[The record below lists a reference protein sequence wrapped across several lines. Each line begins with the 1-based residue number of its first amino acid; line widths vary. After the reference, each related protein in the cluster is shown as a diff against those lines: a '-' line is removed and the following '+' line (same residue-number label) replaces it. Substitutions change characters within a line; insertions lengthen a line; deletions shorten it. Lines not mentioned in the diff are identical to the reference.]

1 MNFERPYR
9 DRAQAGRELAARLAR
24 DLGPELGTSPLILAL
39 PRGGVPVGYEVARA
53 LGAPL
58 DVFIARKLGAPGQ
71 PELGIGAVT
80 QGGTRILNE
89 RIVRHLGV
97 PRDYIEAVARHEESE
112 VRRRLR
118 LLRGDRPEPEVSGR
132 TVILVDDGLATGVT
146 ARAAIEGLRERNPRR
161 LVLAVPVCARQTA
174 ELLAPLVSRLVSPQ
188 IPHDMSAIGLWY
200 EDFAQV
206 SDEEVV
212 RLLEAHRE
220 EYRMVS
226 QGPVD

>member
-24 DLGPELGTSPLILAL
+24 DLGPELRTSPLVLAL

-53 LGAPL
+53 IGAPL

-80 QGGTRILNE
+80 QGGTLILNE
-89 RIVRHLGV
+89 RIVRHLDV
-97 PRDYIEAVARHEESE
+97 PRDYIEALARHEASE

-118 LLRGDRPEPEVSGR
+118 LLRGDRPEPEVSGK

-146 ARAAIEGLRERNPRR
+146 ARAAIEGLRERDPRR
-161 LVLAVPVCARQTA
+161 LILAVPVCARQSA
-174 ELLAPLVSRLVSPQ
+174 ELLAPLVSHLVSPQ
-188 IPHDMSAIGLWY
+188 IPYDMSAIGLWY
-200 EDFAQV
+200 EDFAQTT
-206 SDEEVV
+206 DNEV
-212 RLLEAHRE
+212 RELLQLASTAADRGG
-220 EYRMVS
+220 MS
-226 QGPVD
+226 